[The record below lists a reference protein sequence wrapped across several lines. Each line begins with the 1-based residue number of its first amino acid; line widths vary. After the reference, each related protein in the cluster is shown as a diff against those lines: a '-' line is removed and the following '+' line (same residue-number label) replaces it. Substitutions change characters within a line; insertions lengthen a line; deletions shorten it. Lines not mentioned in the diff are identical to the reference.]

1 MNKKKRASK
10 KEEKE
15 DAKLGSNLNHNVFIS
30 NIFDSVKVVPP
41 SSLEDLEKTISE
53 LQTKLDYFVEHPE
66 GPVSRP
72 DRGDKDKPKY
82 TAEKYAKVK
91 QNKQVINTEDFP
103 SLS

>member
-1 MNKKKRASK
+1 M
-10 KEEKE
+10 
-15 DAKLGSNLNHNVFIS
+15 NHNVFIS
-30 NIFDSVKVVPP
+30 NVFDSVKVVSPN
-41 SSLEDLEKTISE
+41 SLEDLDKTISE

-66 GPVSRP
+66 GPSSRP
-72 DRGDKDKPKY
+72 ERGDKEKPKY